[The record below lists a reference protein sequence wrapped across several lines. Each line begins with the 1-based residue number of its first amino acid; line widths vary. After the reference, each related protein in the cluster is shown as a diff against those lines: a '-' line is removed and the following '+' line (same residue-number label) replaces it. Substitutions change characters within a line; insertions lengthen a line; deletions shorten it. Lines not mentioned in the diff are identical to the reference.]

1 MDITAHYDAE
11 IVAYALGNIKYY
23 KLSDQDLKAARDRI
37 DDAYNKI
44 EKEYETRL
52 KLKNILKDDEGE
64 IQEAE

>member
-23 KLSDQDLKAARDRI
+23 KLSDQDLKAVRKRI
-37 DDAYNKI
+37 EDASGKI
-44 EKEYETRL
+44 RKEYKTRS
-52 KLKNILKDDEGE
+52 KLSKILKDDEDE

>member
-23 KLSDQDLKAARDRI
+23 KLSDQDLKAVRKRI
-37 DDAYNKI
+37 EDASGKI
-44 EKEYETRL
+44 RKEYKTRL
-52 KLKNILKDDEGE
+52 KLSKILKDDEDE

>member
-23 KLSDQDLKAARDRI
+23 KLSDQDLKAVKKRI
-37 DDAYNKI
+37 EDASGKI
-44 EKEYETRL
+44 RKEYKTRL
-52 KLKNILKDDEGE
+52 KLSKILKDDEGE

>member
-23 KLSDQDLKAARDRI
+23 KLSDQDLKAVRKRI
-37 DDAYNKI
+37 EDASGKI
-44 EKEYETRL
+44 RKEYKTRL
-52 KLKNILKDDEGE
+52 KLSKILKDDEGE

>member
-23 KLSDQDLKAARDRI
+23 KLSDQDLKAVRKRI
-37 DDAYNKI
+37 EDAANKI
-44 EKEYETRL
+44 TKEYETRL
-52 KLKNILKDDEGE
+52 KIKNILKDDEGE

>member
-23 KLSDQDLKAARDRI
+23 RLSDQDLKAVRKRI
-37 DDAYNKI
+37 EDASGKI
-44 EKEYETRL
+44 RKEYKTRL
-52 KLKNILKDDEGE
+52 KLSKILKDDEGE

>member
-23 KLSDQDLKAARDRI
+23 RLSDQDLKAVRKRI
-37 DDAYNKI
+37 EDASGKI
-44 EKEYETRL
+44 RKEYKTRL
-52 KLKNILKDDEGE
+52 KLSKILKDDEDE

>member
-23 KLSDQDLKAARDRI
+23 KLSDQDLKAVKKRI
-37 DDAYNKI
+37 ENASDKI
-44 EKEYETRL
+44 RKEYKTRL
-52 KLKNILKDDEGE
+52 KLSKILKDDEGE

>member
-23 KLSDQDLKAARDRI
+23 KLSDQDLKAVNDRI
-37 DDAYNKI
+37 VDAYNKI
-44 EKEYETRL
+44 LKEQETRL
-52 KLKNILKDDEGE
+52 KLKNILKDDESE

>member
-23 KLSDQDLKAARDRI
+23 KLSEQDLKAVRDRI